1 MMTPSHRARARL
13 IGLPGSL
20 RRDSYSRA
28 VLQAFA
34 RSLAGGAEL
43 TIRDIL
49 LPLYNEDEDG
59 EFASP
64 EVESFRAAIAAS
76 DGLVIVTPE
85 YNHGIPGVL
94 KNALDW
100 ASRPYGTCS
109 LTDKPVVVMS
119 VSTAFTGGVRAQA
132 QVYDTLLAAQARIV
146 GGPQIVIGNVAAKMV
161 DDKFADQATLD
172 FGLRAIRRMLRQGHQ
187 ERIIATAAAAG

>member
-20 RRDSYSRA
+20 RRGSYSRA

-34 RSLAGGAEL
+34 RSLAGSAEL

-76 DGLVIVTPE
+76 DGLVIATPE

-100 ASRPYGTCS
+100 ASRTVPAHSPTSPSSSCRYRRLS
-109 LTDKPVVVMS
+109 
-119 VSTAFTGGVRAQA
+119 
-132 QVYDTLLAAQARIV
+132 LAAYAPRR
-146 GGPQIVIGNVAAKMV
+146 KS
-161 DDKFADQATLD
+161 T
-172 FGLRAIRRMLRQGHQ
+172 IRCLQRRH
-187 ERIIATAAAAG
+187 A